1 MRHLPGKT
9 TRGRRLHD
17 PLHRALAVAALAAA
31 TATPALALDY
41 TAAVYA
47 SGLNNPRGMAFGPDG
62 ALWIA
67 ETGTL
72 GGPGP
77 STVVRG
83 ATLTYSPTGSVTR
96 ADGSSQL
103 RVLQG
108 LPSLWSNLLGTAE
121 IGPTHLGWDDSGR
134 LHVLVG
140 AGINPNVRFTDLAPV
155 GYQFGRV
162 SWLGGAVDI
171 SGHEAAFNPDGGAVD
186 SNPWRMALLPGGGMV
201 VSDAGANALL
211 QVDPSGAVS
220 TLAVLPARDFGFV
233 RPTEAVPTG
242 LAVGSDGAL
251 YVAELT
257 GAPFPPGAAR
267 VHRVESDGSSSVF
280 ASGFTMIVDLAFD
293 SDGSLLVLEYDTNGL
308 FIPGGAGRLSRVAGN
323 GDVSVVWDG
332 LVETGALA
340 VGPDG
345 AYYVTQ
351 FGAGDGLGQVLRI
364 SPIPEPGA
372 ALLMLAGLAALA
384 ARRRRH

>member
-1 MRHLPGKT
+1 MMKDLLRGK
-9 TRGRRLHD
+9 TRGRRLQHT
-17 PLHRALAVAALAAA
+17 LAVALVAAAAA
-31 TATPALALDY
+31 TPAAAVDY
-41 TAAVYA
+41 TATVFAT
-47 SGLNNPRGMAFGPDG
+47 GLNNPRGMGFGPDG

-103 RVLQG
+103 RVLEG
-108 LPSLWSNLLGTAE
+108 LPSLWNNLFGTAE
-121 IGPTHLGWDDSGR
+121 IGPTDVGWDASGR

-140 AGINPNVRFTDLAPV
+140 AGLNPNVRFTDLAPV

-171 SGHEAAFNPDGGAVD
+171 SAHEAAFNPDGLALD

-201 VSDAGANALL
+201 VSDAGANTLL
-211 QVDPSGAVS
+211 MVDPAGAIS
-220 TLAVLPARDFGFV
+220 TLAVLPTRNFGFV

-242 LAVGSDGAL
+242 LAVGADGAF
-251 YVAELT
+251 YVAEAT

-267 VHRVESDGSSSVF
+267 VHRVESDGSSSVY
-280 ASGFTMIVDLAFD
+280 ASGFTMIVDIAFD
-293 SDGSLLVLEYDTNGL
+293 SDGSLLVLEHDTNGL
-308 FIPGGAGRLSRVAGN
+308 FIPGDVGRLSRLAGD
-323 GDVSVVWDG
+323 GSVSVVWDN
-332 LVETGALA
+332 LVGTTALA

-351 FGAGDGLGQVLRI
+351 FAAGDGLGQVLRI

-372 ALLMLAGLAALA
+372 ALLMLAGLAALGA
-384 ARRRRH
+384 RLRRR

>member
-1 MRHLPGKT
+1 MMKGLSTAHPA
-9 TRGRRLHD
+9 GRRV
-17 PLHRALAVAALAAA
+17 RQALALALLAAA
-31 TATPALALDY
+31 AAGPA
-41 TAAVYA
+41 AAVQYTSTVFA

-103 RVLQG
+103 RVLEG
-108 LPSLWSNLLGTAE
+108 LPSLWNSQFGTAE
-121 IGPTHLGWDDSGR
+121 IGPTHLGWDGSGR

-171 SGHEAAFNPDGGAVD
+171 SAHEAANNPDGGAVD

-211 QVDPSGAVS
+211 QVDAAGTVS

-242 LAVGSDGAL
+242 LAVGSDGAF
-251 YVAELT
+251 YVAEAT

-280 ASGFTMIVDLAFD
+280 AGGFTMIVDIAFD
-293 SDGSLLVLEYDTNGL
+293 HDGSLLVLEYDTNGL

-340 VGPDG
+340 IGADG

-372 ALLMLAGLAALA
+372 ALLMLAGLAAL
-384 ARRRRH
+384 RLRLRLR